1 MDLNLTNQH
10 ALVTGG
16 SKGIGLACARALLD
30 EGVRV
35 SLVSRDPGNLSKAKA
50 DLLATHPQAKIHTVS
65 ANLSVATEAEA
76 AIDEAQN
83 ALGPIDILVTSAGA
97 AKRTPPH
104 ELVAQ
109 SWHDAMDA
117 KYFSYIHVLGP
128 VSAQMAERG
137 RGAIVNVIGAG
148 GKVANPIHM
157 PGGAANAALMLVTA
171 GMAAAYADK
180 GLRVNAVNPGAT
192 LTERL
197 HEGLTAQ
204 ARMEGTDV
212 QEATRRANARIPMG
226 RMAEPEE
233 IANAVVFLA
242 SPKASYISGAVVT
255 MDGVSHPIVV

>member
-1 MDLNLTNQH
+1 
-10 ALVTGG
+10 
-16 SKGIGLACARALLD
+16 
-30 EGVRV
+30 
-35 SLVSRDPGNLSKAKA
+35 
-50 DLLATHPQAKIHTVS
+50 
-65 ANLSVATEAEA
+65 
-76 AIDEAQN
+76 
-83 ALGPIDILVTSAGA
+83 
-97 AKRTPPH
+97 
-104 ELVAQ
+104 
-109 SWHDAMDA
+109 MDA

-212 QEATRRANARIPMG
+212 QEATRRAYARIPMG